1 MLRLPT
7 AVLLPTFRR
16 FALASLGL
24 LPVVASAQ
32 TITGFSPAQAAAGTT
47 VTVTGTGLSNIKSA
61 MINGQS
67 MRVTGTPLGVSMQV
81 VVPVAAATGR
91 IRITTNAGTALSNNK
106 LGITRKSSSVSYG
119 QSSAS
124 VTGSAAAGNYS
135 TPTMG
140 DLDGDG
146 RVEIIQGQGDGTI
159 MVYEQTATNATS
171 FGTGTLLKNA
181 DGTTLDVGNFAKPT
195 VADLDGD
202 GFMELLVGEETGN
215 VLRYEQT
222 TAGAQ
227 TFNRS
232 ALFTNLFGTAT
243 AGAPNGG
250 SYPRPTVADLD
261 NNGLLDVLVGSN
273 DGTLRRYEQTTANTA
288 AFTAL
293 GQMRD
298 NLGAII
304 DAGDVDKP
312 LLTDYDGDGYLDMLL
327 GNRAGNII
335 LYTQTTANSA
345 LFKRIDFLKSNGT
358 TISVGTYAA
367 PSITDIDGNG
377 LLDLF
382 VGNASGSIYRYEQTQ
397 SAAQPMLASAA
408 LANPMPLPVVL
419 TSFSGQAGTAGS
431 VLRWVTASETSS
443 SHFEV
448 ERSADGQAFVKIG
461 QLAAAGTTTAARS
474 YQFIDDAATATSY
487 YRLRQVDY
495 DGTSS
500 YSPVVILAARPAAP
514 AAAKLVAYPTV
525 FTNELNV
532 ALPGA
537 ETQAATVALL
547 TTAGRPVY
555 THSMQLGTAPQALAE
570 LPTLAPGV
578 YLLRVATASGA
589 STQRVVRN

>member
-1 MLRLPT
+1 MFRLPT
-7 AVLLPTFRR
+7 AVLLPSFRR
-16 FALASLGL
+16 LALASLGL
-24 LPVVASAQ
+24 LPVAANAQ
-32 TITGFSPAQAAAGTT
+32 TITGFSPAQAAAGST
-47 VTVTGTGLSNIKSA
+47 VNITGTGLANVKSV
-61 MINGQS
+61 MINGQP
-67 MRVTGTPLGVSMQV
+67 MKVTGTPVGVSMRV
-81 VVPVAAATGR
+81 IVPVAAATGR
-91 IRITTNAGTALSNNK
+91 IRITTTDGTAISNNK

-124 VTGSAAAGNYS
+124 VTGASASGSYS

-140 DLDGDG
+140 DLNSNG
-146 RVEIIQGQGDGTI
+146 RIEIIQGQGDGTI
-159 MVYEQTATNATS
+159 MVYEQTAANATT

-202 GFMELLVGEETGN
+202 GLLELLVGEENGS

-222 TAGAQ
+222 AAGAQ

-232 ALFTNLFGTAT
+232 VLFTNPIGAAT
-243 AGAPNGG
+243 SSAPNGG

-273 DGTLRRYEQTTANTA
+273 DGTLRRYEQTAANA
-288 AFTAL
+288 ATFSAL

-304 DAGDVDKP
+304 DAGAVDKP

-327 GNRAGNII
+327 GNQAGNII

-345 LFKRIDFLKSNGT
+345 VFKKVDFLKSNGT

-367 PSITDIDGNG
+367 PSITDIDNNG

-382 VGNASGSIYRYEQTQ
+382 VGNANGTIYRFEQAQ
-397 SAAQPMLASAA
+397 SATQPSLASGA
-408 LANPMPLPVVL
+408 LASPAPLPVVL
-419 TSFSGQAGTAGS
+419 TSFTGQAGSAGN
-431 VLRWVTASETSS
+431 VLRWATASETSS
-443 SHFEV
+443 DHFEV

-487 YRLRQVDY
+487 YRLRQVDF
-495 DGTSS
+495 DGTAT
-500 YSPVVILAARPAAP
+500 YSPVVILAARPAAQVT
-514 AAAKLVAYPTV
+514 AKLVAYPTA
-525 FTNELNV
+525 FTSELNV

-537 ETQAATVALL
+537 EAQAATIALL
-547 TTAGRPVY
+547 TTDGRPVY
-555 THSMQLGTAPQALAE
+555 SRTIQLGTAPQALAE

-578 YLLRVATASGA
+578 YLLRVATATGA